1 MDKWEEKQKKYLTFF
16 ENNALI
22 RKAILNTQG
31 RITDINVRQQI
42 YLYTMCPVIAM
53 FSKWVIEE
61 AVKRDIKKLYFMA
74 RDSYTAYLTD
84 DYIIKKY
91 HIDIQI
97 KYIRLSRHSLRHS
110 EYKNIITYLKKEGF
124 FDDFDMSIS
133 RYFVCNNHAISAI
146 LLAAFMPS
154 SAEDVMPPAYPAP
167 SPQG

>member
-74 RDSYTAYLTD
+74 RDSYTAYLTA

-124 FDDFDMSIS
+124 FDEDKYGIADGLEQCSS
-133 RYFVCNNHAISAI
+133 
-146 LLAAFMPS
+146 PS
-154 SAEDVMPPAYPAP
+154 GIYL
-167 SPQG
+167 